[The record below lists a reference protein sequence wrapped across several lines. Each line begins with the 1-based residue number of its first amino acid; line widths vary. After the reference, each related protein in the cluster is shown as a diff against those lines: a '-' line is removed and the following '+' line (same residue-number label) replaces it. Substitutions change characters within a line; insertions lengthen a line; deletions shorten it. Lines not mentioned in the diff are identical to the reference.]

1 MKAPATFKQADI
13 TRAVKAVRAMGLEIV
28 ATVIGPDGS
37 IRLEHGPEVAKNSS
51 DAAEAALAG
60 FMKTHA
66 R

>member
-1 MKAPATFKQADI
+1 MKTPATFKQADI

-37 IRLEHGPEVAKNSS
+37 IRLEHVGEVAKNSKE
-51 DAAEAALAG
+51 DAEAALARWHL
-60 FMKTHA
+60 KHA